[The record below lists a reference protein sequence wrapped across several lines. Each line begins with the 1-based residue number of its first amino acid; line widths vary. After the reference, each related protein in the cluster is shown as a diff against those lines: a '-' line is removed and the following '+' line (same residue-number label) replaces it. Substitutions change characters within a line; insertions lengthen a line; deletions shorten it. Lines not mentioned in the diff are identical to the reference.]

1 MKKITIKDMV
11 IIAVC
16 TAILF
21 VQEELLSFLPNIQFT
36 VFLIVLY
43 SKKLGFIKTT
53 FIVIIHTILDNLF
66 MGSFNIIYFPFML
79 LGWLLIPLSL
89 STIFKKVESSFK
101 LALLGILF
109 SLLYS
114 WIYIIPNSIILNIN
128 PLHYLYS
135 DILFEIILAA
145 SSFISIL
152 WLYKPCSKIFDHLNS
167 KNNPE

>member
-43 SKKLGFIKTT
+43 SKKLGFFKTS

-79 LGWLLIPLSL
+79 LGWLLI
-89 STIFKKVESSFK
+89 IF
-101 LALLGILF
+101 
-109 SLLYS
+109 
-114 WIYIIPNSIILNIN
+114 IYYI
-128 PLHYLYS
+128 
-135 DILFEIILAA
+135 
-145 SSFISIL
+145 
-152 WLYKPCSKIFDHLNS
+152 
-167 KNNPE
+167 